1 MKSFA
6 GFAGACVALIAA
18 IWAVS
23 APFAGPEAR
32 QAILASGLVALV
44 VQLAAFTVTSS
55 LQRAHAMIGWGI
67 GSGMRFVALVLYSL
81 VVAKLWQ
88 APVAAALL
96 SFAAFLFFTTLVEPL
111 FLKR

>member
-1 MKSFA
+1 MRSFA

-18 IWAVS
+18 IGAAS
-23 APFAGPEAR
+23 ALFTEPEAR

-44 VQLAAFTVTSS
+44 VQLAAFSVTSS
-55 LQRAHAMIGWGI
+55 LQRAHVMLGWGI

-88 APVAAALL
+88 PAVAAALL
-96 SFAAFLFFTTLVEPL
+96 SFVAFLFFTTLVEPL